1 MDETNLLHLELL
13 LQQAFSLVQS
23 TESVDFFL
31 IFASY
36 MGVVACRGFLFLGEL
51 DMACFSV
58 LGIFGSVVEDFVPCD
73 GGTCLALIPL
83 AS

>member
-1 MDETNLLHLELL
+1 
-13 LQQAFSLVQS
+13 
-23 TESVDFFL
+23 
-31 IFASY
+31 

-58 LGIFGSVVEDFVPCD
+58 LGIFRSVVEDFVPCD